1 MWKDV
6 VVYEKLDLIG
16 SELDVLGFIE
26 AFWSRFL
33 FVFTQPVKENE
44 RMAANTKFTAK
55 EMCVYLR

>member
-1 MWKDV
+1 M
-6 VVYEKLDLIG
+6 VYEKLDLIG

-44 RMAANTKFTAK
+44 RMAANTKFTVK